1 MRGPILPI
9 VRLESPRMENRR
21 NYYRVLHVQPD
32 APAEI
37 IRTSYRTLMQRLH
50 MHPDLGGD
58 HWNATVINE
67 AFATLNDPAK
77 RAAYDRSIRRV
88 IEEMRSAGQGFD
100 AHTAGRELLAGTAA
114 TCACPFCGTVHSAR
128 EAALPGGSCASCG
141 SPLYPAVKLQHEDTS
156 RRALDRFPRQMP
168 VSYCLSWPADR
179 TFEGTTED
187 VSISGM
193 RFTGGLELA
202 PEERLRLDCDFC
214 SAVAVVRNSRLNAA
228 GRGNSW
234 QSGVEFL
241 TLRIKHPRGSLLS
254 KDF

>member
-1 MRGPILPI
+1 
-9 VRLESPRMENRR
+9 MENRR

-32 APAEI
+32 APVEI

-67 AFATLNDPAK
+67 AFATLSDPVK
-77 RAAYDRSIRRV
+77 RAAYDRSMRRV
-88 IEEMRSAGQGFD
+88 LEEMRSAGYGWE
-100 AHTAGRELLAGTAA
+100 AHTAGRELRAGTAA

-128 EAALPGGSCASCG
+128 ETALPGSSCASCG
-141 SPLYPAVKLQHEDTS
+141 SPLYPAIKLQLQDTS

-168 VSYCLSWPADR
+168 VNYCLSWPADR
-179 TFEGTTED
+179 TFDGMTED
-187 VSISGM
+187 LSISGM
-193 RFTGGLELA
+193 RFTGALELA

-214 SAVAVVRNSRLNAA
+214 SAVAVVRSARAGEG
-228 GRGNSW
+228 GRGTVW
-234 QSGVEFL
+234 QTGVEFL
-241 TLRIKHPRGSLLS
+241 TLRIKHPRGNLVS

>member
-1 MRGPILPI
+1 M
-9 VRLESPRMENRR
+9 RLEPLRMENRR

-37 IRTSYRTLMQRLH
+37 IRTSYRTLMQRLR

-58 HWNATVINE
+58 HWNAALINE
-67 AFATLNDPAK
+67 AFAALSDPER
-77 RAAYDRSIRRV
+77 RARYDRSMGHAL
-88 IEEMRSAGQGFD
+88 EEMRAAGGGWH
-100 AHTAGRELLAGTAA
+100 AHTSGRELRAGTAA
-114 TCACPFCGTVHSAR
+114 TCACPFCATMHSAR
-128 EAALPGGSCASCG
+128 EAAMPGGSCASCG
-141 SPLYPAVKLQHEDTS
+141 SPLYPAIKLQLEDTS

-179 TFEGTTED
+179 SFEGITED

-193 RFTGGLELA
+193 RFTSALELV
-202 PEERLRLDCDFC
+202 PEERLRIDCDFC
-214 SAVAVVRNSRLNAA
+214 SAVAVVRNSRVDESRHGAV
-228 GRGNSW
+228 W

>member
-1 MRGPILPI
+1 
-9 VRLESPRMENRR
+9 MENRR

-32 APAEI
+32 APVEI

-67 AFATLNDPAK
+67 AFATLNDPVK
-77 RAAYDRSIRRV
+77 RAAYDRRMGHV
-88 IEEMRSAGQGFD
+88 LEEMRSAGSCWEVH
-100 AHTAGRELLAGTAA
+100 AAGRELRAGSAA
-114 TCACPFCGTVHSAR
+114 VCACPFCGTVHPAR
-128 EAALPGGSCASCG
+128 EAALQGAGCASCG
-141 SPLYPAVKLQHEDTS
+141 SPLYPAVKLLLEDTT
-156 RRALDRFPRQMP
+156 RRALDRFPRQMA

-179 TFEGTTED
+179 TFDGVTED

-193 RFTGGLELA
+193 RFTSALELA

-214 SAVAVVRNSRLNAA
+214 SAVAVVRNSRASTS
-228 GRGNSW
+228 GRSTMW

-241 TLRIKHPRGSLLS
+241 TLRIKHPRGSLVS